1 MSKSIAEQIERAA
14 RIALTAGPGPW
25 PLSTSE
31 TLSAA
36 LVLNRPD
43 ALDGGPH
50 ARSWTIAEALDR
62 LGDDWVAVIPGVATK
77 LREEGLIK

>member
-1 MSKSIAEQIERAA
+1 MSKPIAEQIERAA
-14 RIALTAGPGPW
+14 RIALAAGPGPW

-43 ALDGGPH
+43 VLDDGPN
-50 ARSWTIAEALDR
+50 ARGWTIAQALDR
-62 LGDDWVAVIPGVATK
+62 LGDDWVAAIPGVATK
-77 LREEGLIK
+77 LREEGSIK